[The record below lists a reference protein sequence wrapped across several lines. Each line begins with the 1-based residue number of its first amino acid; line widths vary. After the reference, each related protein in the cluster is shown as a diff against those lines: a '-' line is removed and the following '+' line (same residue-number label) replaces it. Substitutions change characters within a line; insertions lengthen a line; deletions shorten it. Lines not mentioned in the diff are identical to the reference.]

1 MKIGIDIGGSHIGIG
16 IIEKNNE
23 LLYKCEKDYSYCKE
37 DMTKV
42 VDTIIELIKETIKE
56 NNIDIS
62 KIESIGIAS
71 PGTVCGETIIK
82 AQNLGIKNLDISK
95 EIKKI
100 FDVPVYL
107 QNDAKCAAIAEK
119 KLGSLKQYND
129 AVFLTLGTGI
139 GGAVFINGELL
150 KPKRY
155 SGFEIG
161 HMVIE
166 KDGKQCNCGRKG
178 CFECYASMKKF
189 KENIQKEFNL
199 PNINGK
205 SIKEFIIQN
214 KENEKLENIINTYI
228 DYLAIGIIN
237 LINIFEPEVISIG
250 GSFAHYKEILLNRLE
265 ERIKKGEE
273 LFNQESAP
281 KIIVAELKNN
291 AGIIGATMI

>member
-82 AQNLGIKNLDISK
+82 AQNLGIENLDISK

>member
-42 VDTIIELIKETIKE
+42 VDTIIELMKETIKE